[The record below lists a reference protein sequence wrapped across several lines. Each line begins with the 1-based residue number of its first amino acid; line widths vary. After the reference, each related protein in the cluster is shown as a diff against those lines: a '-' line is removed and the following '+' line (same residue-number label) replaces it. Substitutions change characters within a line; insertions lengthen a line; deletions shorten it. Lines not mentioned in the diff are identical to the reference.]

1 MKKAACRGDNQKSK
15 RRMTVQPPPEKY
27 VQTKHTFRQR
37 FADSEGTLLGL
48 LGVLAFSLTLPA
60 TRLAVPDLGGTFVG
74 LGRALVAAALA
85 AILLLARREG
95 LPERRHWPRLAL
107 VALGVVVGFP
117 LLSALAMR
125 GLPAAHG
132 AILVGLL
139 PAATALVAVLR
150 GHEHPPRTFW
160 LSCAAGVVAVGIFA
174 ITEGA
179 GRPQLGDLLL
189 LGAVALAALGYA
201 EGGNLA
207 KEIGGWRV
215 ICWALLLCAPFLV
228 VPVALS
234 LPHSLLSASGSAW
247 LGFGYVSVVSMFLG
261 FFAWYRGL
269 ALGGVA
275 RIGQLQLI
283 QPVLTL
289 LWAALLLGEHI
300 AVRTV
305 FAAFL
310 VIASVALTQRAR
322 AKSIGDL
329 SNSQE
334 KQNV

>member
-1 MKKAACRGDNQKSK
+1 MTVRQQERHIPAKKAL
-15 RRMTVQPPPEKY
+15 
-27 VQTKHTFRQR
+27 QR
-37 FADSEGTLLGL
+37 WFAESEGTLLGL

-60 TRLAVPDLGGTFVG
+60 TRAAVPELGGTFVG

-85 AILLLARREG
+85 AMLLLARRER
-95 LPERRHWPRLAL
+95 LPERRHWPSLAL
-107 VALGVVVGFP
+107 VALGVVAGFP

-125 GLPAAHG
+125 ALPAAHG

-150 GHEHPPRTFW
+150 GHERPPRTFW
-160 LSCAAGVVAVGIFA
+160 WSCAAGASAVLIFA
-174 ITEGA
+174 ATEGA
-179 GRPQLGDLLL
+179 GRPQFGDLLL
-189 LGAVALAALGYA
+189 LGAVVLAAFGYA
-201 EGGNLA
+201 EGGHLA

-215 ICWALLLCAPFLV
+215 ICWALLLSAPFLV

-234 LPHSLLSASGSAW
+234 LPRLGLSASGSAW

-275 RIGQLQLI
+275 RIGQLQLL

-305 FAAFL
+305 LAAFL
-310 VIASVALTQRAR
+310 VIGSAALTQRTRAGLSAR
-322 AKSIGDL
+322 L
-329 SNSQE
+329 
-334 KQNV
+334 